1 MSLRSVVPAFVLDVV
16 LVIIFAGIGRG
27 SHAREATLLG
37 LFDTAWPFLLGLTIS
52 WLVTLA
58 WRDPI
63 APVRTGL
70 PLWIGTVLIGL
81 LARSLTDQ
89 GTALPF
95 VLVATGTVGLLL
107 VGWRALT
114 AIIRRRTER

>member
-27 SHAREATLLG
+27 SHAREATLFG
-37 LFDTAWPFLLGLTIS
+37 LFDTAWPFLLGLIIS

-81 LARSLTDQ
+81 LARSLTGQ

-114 AIIRRRTER
+114 AIIRRKTER

>member
-1 MSLRSVVPAFVLDVV
+1 MNVRTVLPAFVLDVV
-16 LVIIFAGIGRG
+16 LVTVFAGIGRG
-27 SHAREATLLG
+27 THEREATVFG
-37 LFDTAWPFLLGLTIS
+37 LFDTGWPFLLGLSIS

-70 PLWIGTVLIGL
+70 PIWVGTVLIGM
-81 LARSLTDQ
+81 LARALTDQ

-95 VLVATGTVGLLL
+95 VLVATGSIGLLL
-107 VGWRALT
+107 VGWRAL
-114 AIIRRRTER
+114 AALIRRRAER